1 MTPGEVADGLEQV
14 IDDVRGEAVRA
25 HDGLQTTAH
34 ADNWREVKAVYDE
47 QFRITDMLI
56 PILSALRALDAPSDE
71 VVEAA
76 AEAIY
81 LSRYAKDGGVWWAV
95 ETKDVW
101 RDMARA
107 ALTAAR
113 GGEG

>member
-1 MTPGEVADGLEQV
+1 MTPGEVADALEQV

-56 PILSALRALDAPSDE
+56 PILAALRALGAPSDE
-71 VVEAA
+71 AMERMVD
-76 AEAIY
+76 
-81 LSRYAKDGGVWWAV
+81 DGLDGVTDPGV
-95 ETKDVW
+95 KRE
-101 RDMARA
+101 
-107 ALTAAR
+107 
-113 GGEG
+113 GE